1 MFQNP
6 VPTRASASR
15 ADAEAITD
23 RQTDPA
29 GCDRD
34 AVTTLAAKF
43 DDAKRPRIVL
53 ERLGAAAPPSFASYR
68 NVRRSDG
75 DSPRKIQLGMA
86 ESQLEISTR

>member
-6 VPTRASASR
+6 VPTRADASR
-15 ADAEAITD
+15 ADAEALTD

-34 AVTTLAAKF
+34 AVTTLAAKI

-53 ERLGAAAPPSFASYR
+53 ERLGAAAPSLPRYR